1 MQSVELTQWLLRFLD
16 QVPVKPHSLV
26 KLAIEN
32 AIGLLQNISLK
43 TQGVEKIAHHHKNAL
58 EILRVLM
65 ERTSIN
71 CDSPEDSLTLMAVTY
86 ALSVM
91 YQLTTRK
98 IGRNLAA

>member
-1 MQSVELTQWLLRFLD
+1 
-16 QVPVKPHSLV
+16 
-26 KLAIEN
+26 
-32 AIGLLQNISLK
+32 
-43 TQGVEKIAHHHKNAL
+43 
-58 EILRVLM
+58 M

-98 IGRNLAA
+98 IGRNLAAQGKLLLFIDERIHLIVSQCDEGLGHQVD

>member
-1 MQSVELTQWLLRFLD
+1 MQSAELTQWLLRFLD
-16 QVPVKPHSLV
+16 QVPPKPPSLV

-32 AIGLLQNISLK
+32 AVGILQNISLK
-43 TQGVEKIAHHHKNAL
+43 THGVEKITHHHKNAL

-71 CDSPEDSLTLMAVTY
+71 CDAPEDALTLMAVTY

-91 YQLTTRK
+91 Y
-98 IGRNLAA
+98 